1 MKEKKHLHLNK
12 ISAVIS
18 EASYFTTKK
27 KLYALNQLI
36 VESNKIAAKMS
47 QMIDKLTHIKPTTV
61 FTCVADNKTSLEYT
75 FKKSGDVLFNE
86 FATLSG
92 TKFLIVCIDGL
103 INKETLRRD
112 VINSLITKSKELQ
125 ANSFLDSKILKS
137 LIPANI
143 VETKKMS
150 AVIDDILNGNAAMFI
165 DGVDTALLIDSR
177 EWEKRSVAE
186 PDTES
191 VIRGPR
197 EGFIENIRTNTS
209 LLRRK
214 IKNPNLVFENINL
227 GKQTK
232 TNIAIA
238 YLDGIVN
245 QAVLSE
251 VKRRINKIDTDS
263 ILETGYI
270 EQFIEDSPFSPL
282 ATIANT
288 QKPDMVA
295 AKILEGRV
303 AIFCDGTPHV
313 LTVPHLFIETLQ
325 SSEDYYNRPY
335 MASIW
340 RILRVLALLVSVLVP
355 GLYVA
360 LQTYHQEMIPTI
372 LLLRMAGSISDIP
385 FPAGAEML
393 IMSIFYELLRESG
406 IRLPRAVGSA
416 ISIVGA
422 LIVGESAVSAGLV
435 SAPVVIVIAI
445 AGVSGFIVPALSEA
459 VVIYRFFFLIAGT
472 LMGLYG
478 IVCGIFIVV
487 MQAVSLRS
495 FGVPY
500 TSSLSPSSQGVLKD
514 FIIRFPLW
522 LMKKRPEDIVKDNDQ
537 RQGEN

>member
-1 MKEKKHLHLNK
+1 MKGKKRLHLNK
-12 ISAVIS
+12 ISTVIS
-18 EASYFTTKK
+18 GTSYFTAQK

-36 VESNKIAAKMS
+36 VESNKTAAKIS
-47 QMIDKLTHIKPTTV
+47 QIIDKLTHIKPTTV
-61 FTCVADNKTSLEYT
+61 FTSVADNKTSLEYT

-92 TKFLIVCIDGL
+92 VKFLIIYIDGL

-112 VINSLITKSKELQ
+112 VINPFITKSKELQ
-125 ANSFLDSKILKS
+125 ANTLLDSKILKS
-137 LIPANI
+137 LIPSNI
-143 VETKKMS
+143 VGTKKMS
-150 AVIDDILNGNAAMFI
+150 AVIDDIINGNAVMFV
-165 DGVDTALLIDSR
+165 DGVDTALLIDCR
-177 EWEKRSVAE
+177 GWEKRAVAE

-313 LTVPHLFIETLQ
+313 LTVPHVFIETLQ
-325 SSEDYYNRPY
+325 TSEDYYNRPF

-340 RILRVLALLVSVLVP
+340 RMLRVLALLVSILVP